1 MFRRDPPADR
11 SPASFVRPM
20 TPAPPRHVYVHVP
33 FCRRRCSYCD
43 FAIAVRREVP
53 VQQFVDAV
61 TREIAVRHPGG
72 ATHDIDTLYLGGGTP
87 SSLGGD
93 GVARLVDRLR
103 ERFRFADDAEV
114 TLEANPDDVRVDAAA
129 AWRAAGINRLSI
141 GAQSF
146 ADRTLAWM
154 HRTHDSSQIE
164 RAVSAARSGGIENL
178 SLDLI
183 FALPA
188 SLERDWRNDLRRV
201 LALEPAHLSLYGLT
215 VEAATPLA
223 RWRDRREMHEAT
235 DEVYEREFLMAHDTL
250 AAAGFEHYE
259 VSNYARPGHRARH
272 NASYW
277 QHVAYDGFGPS
288 AHSFHSRER
297 RWNVREF
304 ADWSRRVIEGGDP
317 VGGTEVLTEESL
329 ETERIY
335 LGLRTNDGVDLDPS
349 TLAADAEMLD
359 RWASEGWA
367 LLDGRRL
374 RLTPLGWLRLDAL
387 ATDLTTL
394 SSHS

>member
-1 MFRRDPPADR
+1 MRRD
-11 SPASFVRPM
+11 
-20 TPAPPRHVYVHVP
+20 
-33 FCRRRCSYCD
+33 
-43 FAIAVRREVP
+43 VP
-53 VQQFVDAV
+53 VEQFID
-61 TREIAVRHPGG
+61 TLLREIAVRHRDG
-72 ATHDIDTLYLGGGTP
+72 APHDIDTLYLGGGTP
-87 SSLGGD
+87 SSLGGA
-93 GVARLVDRLR
+93 GVARLVDELG
-103 ERFRFADDAEV
+103 EHFRFAAAAEV
-114 TLEANPDDVRVDAAA
+114 TLEANPDDVSVEAAA

-146 ADRTLAWM
+146 AHRTLAWM
-154 HRTHDSSQIE
+154 HRTHDATQID
-164 RAVSAARSGGIENL
+164 RAVGAARAAGIDNL

-188 SLERDWRNDLRRV
+188 SLERDWQNDLRRV

-215 VEAATPLA
+215 VEPATPLA
-223 RWRDRREMHEAT
+223 RWRDRRQVHEAS
-235 DEVYEREFLMAHDTL
+235 DDVYEREFLMAHDTL
-250 AAAGFEHYE
+250 GAAGFEHYE

-288 AHSFHSRER
+288 AHSFDTRAR

-304 ADWSRRVIEGGDP
+304 ADWCRRVTAGGDP
-317 VGGTEVLTEESL
+317 AGGTEVLTEDSL

-335 LGLRTNDGVDLDPS
+335 LGLRTNEGVELGPS
-349 TLAADAEMLD
+349 ALAADAEMVD
-359 RWASEGWA
+359 RWASMGWA
-367 LLDGRRL
+367 LRDGTRI
-374 RLTPLGWLRLDAL
+374 RLTPQGWLRLDAL